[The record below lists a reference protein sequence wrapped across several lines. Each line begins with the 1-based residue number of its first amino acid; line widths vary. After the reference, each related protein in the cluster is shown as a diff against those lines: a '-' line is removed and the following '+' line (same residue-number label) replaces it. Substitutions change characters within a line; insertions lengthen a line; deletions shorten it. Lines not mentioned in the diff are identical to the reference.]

1 MTNTTSDLCNLST
14 MPKSFQKCT
23 LIDECPIETTT
34 ELIGMYIFHCIK
46 KYANSVQKIEFNLE

>member
-14 MPKSFQKCT
+14 IPKSFQKCT

-46 KYANSVQKIEFNLE
+46 KYANSV